1 MKACSC
7 WNPDGMRTAFR
18 GSVFHCLADPG
29 EHDREEAVAYFEDG
43 LLVVEDGVV
52 AELGD
57 AGALMES
64 LSGDTRLEDL
74 SGKLI
79 VPGLIDCHVHYPQL
93 DVIAS
98 YGEELLDWL
107 HQYAFPREMRFA
119 DEAYAREVAA
129 LFVDELLKNGTTTAL
144 VFGTVHAHSADAIFE
159 AAAAKNMRLIAGKV
173 LMDSNCPEALRDDAV
188 TGYAQSKQLIERWH
202 GKGRLGYAIT
212 PRFALTSSEAQ
223 LDAAGR
229 LASEYPEVWVHTHL
243 AENLEEVE
251 QISRLFPWSSNY
263 LDVYD
268 RFGLVRERSV
278 FAHCLHLQDEECHLM
293 ARSGA
298 AAAHCPTSNMF
309 LGSGLFDLR
318 RLRELRIR
326 VGLGTD
332 VGGGTSLSLLKT
344 MREAY
349 KVLHLQQQ
357 PLPPGRALYLATLG
371 AAEALYLDD
380 KVGNF
385 EAGKE
390 ADFNV
395 LDPQGTSISAHR
407 TALAESIGELLF
419 ALIVLGD
426 DRNVAATYL
435 QGLRA

>member
-1 MKACSC
+1 
-7 WNPDGMRTAFR
+7 MRTAFR

-29 EHDREEAVAYFEDG
+29 EDDREEAVAYFEDG
-43 LLVVEDGVV
+43 LLVVEDGLV
-52 AELGD
+52 AELGE
-57 AGALMES
+57 AGALLES
-64 LSGDTRLEDL
+64 LPGDTRIEDL

-107 HQYAFPREMRFA
+107 HRYAFPREMRFA
-119 DEAYAREVAA
+119 DAAYAREVAA

-159 AAAAKNMRLIAGKV
+159 VAAAKKMRLIAGKV
-173 LMDSNCPEALRDDAV
+173 LMDTNCPEALRDDAV
-188 TGYAQSKQLIERWH
+188 TGYQQSKQLIERWH

-223 LDAAGR
+223 LEAAGR
-229 LASEYPEVWVHTHL
+229 LAAEYPDVWVHTHL
-243 AENLEEVE
+243 AENIDEVE
-251 QISRLFPWSSNY
+251 QISRLFPWSSSY

-278 FAHCLHLQDEECHLM
+278 FAHCLHLHDEECRLM

-298 AAAHCPTSNMF
+298 AAAHCPTSNLF

-371 AAEALYLDD
+371 AAEALYIDNLI
-380 KVGNF
+380 GNF

-390 ADFNV
+390 ADFIV
-395 LDPQGTSISAHR
+395 LDPRGTSISAHR
-407 TALAESIGELLF
+407 TGLAASIGELLF

>member
-1 MKACSC
+1 M
-7 WNPDGMRTAFR
+7 AF
-18 GSVFHCLADPG
+18 L
-29 EHDREEAVAYFEDG
+29 EDG
-43 LLVVEDGVV
+43 LLIVEDGLV
-52 AELGD
+52 AELGEAD
-57 AGALMES
+57 ALMGS
-64 LSGDTRLEDL
+64 LSDDTRVEDH

-79 VPGLIDCHVHYPQL
+79 VPGLIDCHVHYPQI

-98 YGEELLDWL
+98 YGEQLLDWL
-107 HQYAFPREMRFA
+107 HRYAFPREIRFA

-144 VFGTVHAHSADAIFE
+144 VFGTVHAHSADAVFE

-173 LMDSNCPEALRDDAV
+173 LMDSNCPEELRDSAA
-188 TGYAQSKQLIERWH
+188 TGYEQSKQLIERWH

-223 LDAAGR
+223 LEAAGR
-229 LASEYPEVWVHTHL
+229 LAAEYPDVWVHTHL
-243 AENLEEVE
+243 AENLDEVE
-251 QISRLFPWSSNY
+251 QISRLFPWSSSY

-278 FAHCLHLQDEECHLM
+278 FAHCLHLQDEECRLM

-298 AAAHCPTSNMF
+298 AAAHCPTSNLF

-318 RLRELRIR
+318 RLRESRIR

-349 KVLHLQQQ
+349 KVMHLQQQ

-380 KVGNF
+380 RIGNF
-385 EAGKE
+385 AAGKE
-390 ADFNV
+390 ADFIV
-395 LDPQGTSISAHR
+395 LDPLGTSISAHR

-435 QGLRA
+435 RGSRA